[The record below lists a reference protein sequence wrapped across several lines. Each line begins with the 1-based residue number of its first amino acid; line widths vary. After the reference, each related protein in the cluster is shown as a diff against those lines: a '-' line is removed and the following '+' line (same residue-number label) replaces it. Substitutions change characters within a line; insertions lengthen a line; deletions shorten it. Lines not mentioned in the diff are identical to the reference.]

1 MSLKRVRCT
10 RPGISRRR
18 QGRGFT
24 YAYANGQPVR
34 DEATIARIRALAIPP
49 AWKDVWICPI
59 DEGHLQ
65 AVGTDAAG
73 RKQYRY
79 HDAWRARRDRQKFD
93 RVLRLAHRLPAMRRV
108 CQRDIAARGLTRE
121 RALAG
126 ALRLLDLGF
135 FRVGSEAYTEEN
147 GSFGL
152 ATLRRSH
159 AKVSGDEVRF
169 DFAAK
174 GGQRRVQT
182 IHDPDLS
189 KLTRALLARGGGGKE
204 LLGYRDGR
212 TWRDIRS
219 EDINA
224 YLKELADGEVS
235 AKDFRTWHAT
245 VLTAALLAG
254 EEGGLTSVTSR
265 KRVVTGVVKEVADAL
280 GNTPAVC
287 RASYIDP
294 RIVDRFLNGE
304 TIALPKGGDLSD
316 DRVRAR
322 VEAAVLD
329 LLDPEDRRAAA

>member
-1 MSLKRVRCT
+1 LSLKRVRCT
-10 RPGISRRR
+10 GPGISRRR
-18 QGRGFT
+18 HGRSFT
-24 YAYANGQPVR
+24 YVHPNGQPVR
-34 DEATIARIRALAIPP
+34 DEDTLSRIRSLAIPP

-59 DEGHLQ
+59 EEGHLQ

-108 CQRDIAARGLTRE
+108 CERDIAARGLTRE

-152 ATLRRSH
+152 ATLRRTH

-174 GGQRRVQT
+174 GGQRRVQA
-182 IHDPDLS
+182 IHDPDLA
-189 KLTRALLARGGGGKE
+189 KLTKALLARKGGGRE
-204 LLGYRDGR
+204 LLAYREG
-212 TWRDIRS
+212 TAWRDIRS

-224 YLKELADGEVS
+224 YLKDLADEEVS

-245 VLTAALLAG
+245 VLTASLLAA
-254 EEGGLTSVTSR
+254 EETGLTSVTSR
-265 KRVVTGVVKEVADAL
+265 KRVVSGVVKEVADAL

-304 TIALPKGGDLSD
+304 TIALPRGRDLSD
-316 DRVRAR
+316 DRVRAS

-329 LLDPEDRRAAA
+329 LLDADDRRAAA